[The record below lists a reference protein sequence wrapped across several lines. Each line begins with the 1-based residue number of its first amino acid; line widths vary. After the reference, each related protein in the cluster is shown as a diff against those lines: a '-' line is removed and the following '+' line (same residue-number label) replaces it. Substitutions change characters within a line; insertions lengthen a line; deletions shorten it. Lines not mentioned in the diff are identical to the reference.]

1 MDFLDL
7 KYTRV
12 SAYAR
17 IMAHESIRTF
27 LETFYGTGNFLK
39 THWHNDETW
48 LNYIGKIL
56 NGPKNIYIEV
66 TIIKVFEESITDYV
80 NESKC

>member
-7 KYTRV
+7 KYTHV
-12 SAYAR
+12 LTYTR
-17 IMAHESIRTF
+17 IMAHESIRTL
-27 LETFYGTGNFLK
+27 LETFYDTGNFLK
-39 THWHNDETW
+39 THQHNDETR

-66 TIIKVFEESITDYV
+66 TIVKVFEVSITDYV
-80 NESKC
+80 NELKC

>member
-7 KYTRV
+7 KYTHV
-12 SAYAR
+12 LTYITR
-17 IMAHESIRTF
+17 IMAHESIQTL
-27 LETFYGTGNFLK
+27 LETFYHTGNFLK
-39 THWHNDETW
+39 THQHNDETIY
-48 LNYIGKIL
+48 YIGKIL

-80 NESKC
+80 NELKC